1 MILKECAQ
9 QRVCGVETR
18 VAVPVKL
25 LPYDVDPAK
34 ECRVSAGVQQ
44 PPSLGVKHVIAPRP
58 QPVEVIRELE
68 VDCEAGRGSDNDGYC
83 RRVPVLRLGDDSV
96 QNLVDACAAVQPV
109 FRLSFCRG
117 ETAPELDLD
126 VVAGPVRFAENA
138 NRHVF
143 RSIAEPGE
151 PSLPEDVH
159 VDHGDC
165 VRLVSDARRRRTA
178 AQA

>member
-1 MILKECAQ
+1 
-9 QRVCGVETR
+9 
-18 VAVPVKL
+18 
-25 LPYDVDPAK
+25 
-34 ECRVSAGVQQ
+34 VS
-44 PPSLGVKHVIAPRP
+44 
-58 QPVEVIRELE
+58 
-68 VDCEAGRGSDNDGYC
+68 
-83 RRVPVLRLGDDSV
+83 
-96 QNLVDACAAVQPV
+96 
-109 FRLSFCRG
+109 RLSFCRG